1 MKHLKKLLIKTCI
14 LILLLIK
21 INHSHAQ
28 ITNFGTDFWFG
39 FTEVYDTSLT
49 TGASYVVYISSLV
62 NTTGN
67 ISIPGQGFSQNFSVS
82 PGIISSITLPPA
94 MVRVITSEILENKA
108 IHITTNDNVA
118 VYAHTYHLHRSEAS
132 LILPVTTLGSDY
144 YVSSYNPSGTFPSEF
159 LIIGSGVPVTVE
171 ITPTANTIGGN
182 LANVPF
188 NVTINPNQVF
198 QVQSIAGDLTGS
210 RVRALNPVDK
220 FSVIGGGKF
229 PAVPTPPGTG
239 TKDPIYEQL
248 FPVSTW
254 GKNYIFIPTPLLNDD
269 ICRIMASQN
278 GTIININGTQVA
290 TLNAGQFY
298 EQSIINPSSIS
309 ANLPISVAR
318 YLKCGN
324 CVANPITSPSNI
336 QKMSDP
342 AMVIINANEQMYL
355 DTITFYASPNF
366 EIDTNYVQVI
376 TRTADVNTIFLD
388 GNNMGANFLVI
399 ATNPFYSYMN
409 MPIDTGTH
417 TLASNGC
424 GFLAYITGLG
434 GAESYAYAAGV
445 SLRNISI
452 NSLAPD
458 SACVGDNIQF
468 SGSSFG
474 SATTWNWNFGDGNTS
489 NLQNPS
495 HTYSSVGNYTVILVI
510 TTNNGCPDTLSQSI
524 EITSCCPR
532 FFTQSPTICSND
544 SIVINGNIYNTS
556 GTFIDTIFNGAS
568 NGCDSIITTI
578 LTANPI
584 ATSTDIQ
591 IACDSLTWIDG
602 ATYTI
607 STSTPTDTLIAA
619 NGCDSIITL
628 NLTIYSSTTGIDTQ
642 TACDSLTWLDGITYS
657 ASTSTPTYTI
667 TSGSTNGCDSVITL
681 NLTINSTAT
690 FTQNP
695 VICQSDSIVVNSNV
709 YTTTGTFN
717 DTIFNGAANGCDSII
732 TTNLTV
738 NPIATSTDIQIA
750 CDSLTWINGITYTIS
765 TNTPMDTLVAANG
778 CDSIITLNLTINN
791 STIGIDIRTA
801 CDSLTWIDGIT
812 YSASTNTPKDTLIG
826 TNGCD
831 SIVTLNLTI
840 NSFAS
845 GIDAQTACDS
855 LTWLDGITYNINTTT
870 PTFTII
876 GGSASGCDS
885 IITLNLTINNSTNGT
900 DLQTTCDSLT
910 WLDGITYTTSTTTP
924 TFTIIGGAVNGCDS
938 IITLNLTI
946 KNSSIGTDI
955 QTACDSLTWIDNI
968 TYTTSTNTPAFTIA
982 GGASNGCDSIVTL
995 NLTLSNTS
1003 AFTQTFTECQ
1013 GFSVSVGTNTYNTS
1027 GNFID
1032 TLTTLVGC
1040 DSIVTTNLTIIT
1052 SSSITQNFVECEG
1065 FSVTVGTNTYT
1076 TTGIFT
1082 DVLNAC
1088 DTVIT
1093 DLTIN
1098 PTPQITLVK
1107 ADDNCGESI
1116 GSVAA
1121 NVISA
1126 NPPISYIW
1134 NTGSTD
1140 SIISNLPAGT
1150 YSIVITDSTGC
1161 SNLNSVEVL
1170 DLEIDCDFFVY
1181 VPNAFTP
1188 NGDGNNDVFFVN
1200 AKGVGSL
1207 SVKIYNRWGNKVFE
1221 INEVNDVWDG
1231 TYKGKK
1237 QNTAVFVY
1245 VLEATFLNGKT
1256 VTESGNVNLIR

>member
-1 MKHLKKLLIKTCI
+1 MKHLKRLLIKTCI

-49 TGASYVVYISSLV
+49 TGASYAVYISSLV

-67 ISIPGQGFSQNFSVS
+67 ISIPGQAFSQNFSVS
-82 PGIISSITLPPA
+82 PGIITSITLPPA

-108 IHITTNDNVA
+108 IHITTNDDVA
-118 VYAHTYHLHRSEAS
+118 VYAHTYHKFRTEAS
-132 LILPVTTLGSDY
+132 LILPVSALGSDY
-144 YVSSYNPSGTFPSEF
+144 YVASYNPSGTFPSEF

-188 NVTINPNQVF
+188 NITINPNQVY

-210 RVRALNPVDK
+210 RVRALNSIDK

-229 PAVPTPPGTG
+229 SAVPSPPGSG

-366 EIDTNYVQVI
+366 EIDSNYVQVI

-399 ATNPFYSYMN
+399 AANPFYSYMN

-417 TLASNGC
+417 TLTSNGC

-474 SATTWNWNFGDGNTS
+474 SATNWNWNFGDGNTS

-495 HTYSSVGNYTVILVI
+495 HTYSSVGSYTVTLII

-532 FFTQSPTICSND
+532 FFTQNPTVCSGD
-544 SIVINGNIYNTS
+544 SIMINGSVYTTTGTYN
-556 GTFIDTIFNGAS
+556 DTIFNGAT
-568 NGCDSIITTI
+568 NGCDSIITTN
-578 LTANPI
+578 LTVIPI

-591 IACDSLTWIDG
+591 IACDSLTWING
-602 ATYTI
+602 ITYTT
-607 STSTPTDTLIAA
+607 STNTPTDTLITAS
-619 NGCDSIITL
+619 GCDSIITL
-628 NLTIYSSTTGIDTQ
+628 NLTINNSTTGIDIR
-642 TACDSLTWLDGITYS
+642 TACDSLTWIDGITYS
-657 ASTSTPTYTI
+657 SSTTTPTFTIIGGSTS
-667 TSGSTNGCDSVITL
+667 GCDSVVTL
-681 NLTINSTAT
+681 NLTINSAAT

-695 VICQSDSIVVNSNV
+695 TICSDDSVVVNSNI

-738 NPIATSTDIQIA
+738 N
-750 CDSLTWINGITYTIS
+750 
-765 TNTPMDTLVAANG
+765 
-778 CDSIITLNLTINN
+778 SI
-791 STIGIDIRTA
+791 
-801 CDSLTWIDGIT
+801 
-812 YSASTNTPKDTLIG
+812 
-826 TNGCD
+826 
-831 SIVTLNLTI
+831 
-840 NSFAS
+840 
-845 GIDAQTACDS
+845 
-855 LTWLDGITYNINTTT
+855 
-870 PTFTII
+870 PTFTQNAVICQ
-876 GGSASGCDS
+876 GDS
-885 IITLNLTINNSTNGT
+885 VIVNGNV
-900 DLQTTCDSLT
+900 
-910 WLDGITYTTSTTTP
+910 YTTTG
-924 TFTIIGGAVNGCDS
+924 TFIDTLQNSAVNGCDS
-938 IITLNLTI
+938 IVSTYLTV
-946 KNSSIGTDI
+946 NPTVS
-955 QTACDSLTWIDNI
+955 
-968 TYTTSTNTPAFTIA
+968 
-982 GGASNGCDSIVTL
+982 
-995 NLTLSNTS
+995 
-1003 AFTQTFTECQ
+1003 FTQNFTECQ

-1027 GNFID
+1027 GNFTD

-1065 FSVTVGTNTYT
+1065 FSVTVGTNTYA
-1076 TTGIFT
+1076 TTGTFT

-1093 DLTIN
+1093 NLTIN
-1098 PTPQITLVK
+1098 PTPQLTLIK

-1134 NTGSTD
+1134 NIGSND
-1140 SIISNLPAGT
+1140 SIINNLPSGT
-1150 YSIVITDSTGC
+1150 YHLIITDANGC
-1161 SNLNSVEVL
+1161 SDTAQTFVDETA
-1170 DLEIDCDFFVY
+1170 IDCDFFVY

-1200 AKGVGSL
+1200 AKGVESL

-1221 INEVNDVWDG
+1221 INDVNDVWDG

>member
-1 MKHLKKLLIKTCI
+1 MKHIKKLLLTASI
-14 LILLLIK
+14 LILLFFK
-21 INHSHAQ
+21 TTHCHSQ
-28 ITNFGTDFWFG
+28 ITNYGTDFWFG

-49 TGASYVVYISSLV
+49 TGASYAVYISSLV

-67 ISIPGQGFSQNFSVS
+67 ISIPGQAFSQNFSVS
-82 PGIISSITLPPA
+82 PGIITSIILPPA

-108 IHITTNDNVA
+108 IHITTNNDIA
-118 VYAHTYHLHRSEAS
+118 VYAHTYHKFRSEAS
-132 LILPVTTLGSDY
+132 LILPVSALGSDY
-144 YVSSYNPSGTFPSEF
+144 YVASYNPSGTFPSEF

-182 LANVPF
+182 LANIPF
-188 NVTINPNQVF
+188 NITINPNQIY

-210 RVRALNPVDK
+210 RVRALNSVDK

-229 PAVPTPPGTG
+229 PAIPTPPGSG

-254 GKNYIFIPTPLLNDD
+254 GRNYIFIPTPLLNDD
-269 ICRIMASQN
+269 ICRIIASQN
-278 GTIININGTQVA
+278 GTVININGTQVA

-298 EQSIINPSSIS
+298 EQSITSASSIS
-309 ANLPISVAR
+309 ANLPISVTR

-355 DTITFYASPNF
+355 DTITFYASSNF
-366 EIDTNYVQVI
+366 EMDSNYVQVI

-388 GNNMGANFLVI
+388 GNNMGANFLTL
-399 ATNPFYSYMN
+399 AASPLYSYMN
-409 MPIDTGTH
+409 IPIDTGTH
-417 TLASNGC
+417 TLTSNGC

-445 SLRNISI
+445 SLRNISM
-452 NSLAPD
+452 NSLGPD
-458 SACVGDNIQF
+458 SACIGDNIQF
-468 SGSSFG
+468 SVGSFG
-474 SATTWNWNFGDGNTS
+474 STTTWNWNFGDGNTS

-495 HTYSSVGNYTVILVI
+495 HTYSSVGNYTVTLII

-544 SIVINGNIYNTS
+544 SMVINGNVYNTS
-556 GTFIDTIFNGAS
+556 GTFIDTIFNGAT
-568 NGCDSIITTI
+568 NGCDSIITTN
-578 LTANPI
+578 LTVNPI
-584 ATSTDIQ
+584 GTNTDIQ

-602 ATYTI
+602 ITY
-607 STSTPTDTLIAA
+607 S
-619 NGCDSIITL
+619 
-628 NLTIYSSTTGIDTQ
+628 SSTTTPTFTIIG
-642 TACDSLTWLDGITYS
+642 G
-657 ASTSTPTYTI
+657 STS
-667 TSGSTNGCDSVITL
+667 GCDSVVTL
-681 NLTINSTAT
+681 NLTINSATT

-695 VICQSDSIVVNSNV
+695 TVCSGDSIVINGSV
-709 YTTTGTFN
+709 YTTAGTYN

-732 TTNLTV
+732 TTNLTI
-738 NPIATSTDIQIA
+738 NSIATFTQNAVICQ
-750 CDSLTWINGITYTIS
+750 G
-765 TNTPMDTLVAANG
+765 
-778 CDSIITLNLTINN
+778 DSIIVNGNAYT
-791 STIGIDIRTA
+791 STGTFI
-801 CDSLTWIDGIT
+801 
-812 YSASTNTPKDTLIG
+812 DTLQ
-826 TNGCD
+826 NAAVSGCD
-831 SIVTLNLTI
+831 SIVTT
-840 NSFAS
+840 
-845 GIDAQTACDS
+845 S
-855 LTWLDGITYNINTTT
+855 LTVS
-870 PTFTII
+870 PA
-876 GGSASGCDS
+876 AS
-885 IITLNLTINNSTNGT
+885 
-900 DLQTTCDSLT
+900 
-910 WLDGITYTTSTTTP
+910 
-924 TFTIIGGAVNGCDS
+924 
-938 IITLNLTI
+938 
-946 KNSSIGTDI
+946 
-955 QTACDSLTWIDNI
+955 
-968 TYTTSTNTPAFTIA
+968 
-982 GGASNGCDSIVTL
+982 
-995 NLTLSNTS
+995 
-1003 AFTQTFTECQ
+1003 FTQNFTECQ

-1027 GNFID
+1027 GSFID
-1032 TLTTLVGC
+1032 TLATLVGC
-1040 DSIVTTNLTIIT
+1040 DSIISTNLTIVT

-1093 DLTIN
+1093 NLTIN
-1098 PTPQITLVK
+1098 PTPQITLIK

-1134 NTGSTD
+1134 NIGSND
-1140 SIISNLPAGT
+1140 SIINNLPSGT
-1150 YSIVITDSTGC
+1150 YHLIITDANGC
-1161 SNLNSVEVL
+1161 SDTAQTFVDETA
-1170 DLEIDCDFFVY
+1170 IDCDFFVY

-1200 AKGVGSL
+1200 AKGVESL

-1221 INEVNDVWDG
+1221 INDVNDIWDG

-1245 VLEATFLNGKT
+1245 VLEASFLNGKT